1 MRHIPLKQMLLLCC
15 FLSLLFSCVKDV
27 DFDQADDITL
37 QPDVDVDLVFFTLET
52 SNFQGSDPSQ
62 SITVVRDTTR
72 LDFLDDNFVQDNLK
86 RIDFQ
91 FQYDNTFSQGFF
103 HRALFLNEE
112 NETQYVIEFDVA
124 PSMDGGNERTSF
136 EQTVE
141 DPDLDAIRA
150 SIKLVL
156 EITVDIDGN
165 PIEGTLSHQSKAL
178 YALEF

>member
-1 MRHIPLKQMLLLCC
+1 MTN
-15 FLSLLFSCVKDV
+15 
-27 DFDQADDITL
+27 A
-37 QPDVDVDLVFFTLET
+37 VF
-52 SNFQGSDPSQ
+52 
-62 SITVVRDTTR
+62 
-72 LDFLDDNFVQDNLK
+72 FLDDNFVQDNLK

-103 HRALFLNEE
+103 HRALFLDEE

-124 PSMDGGNERTSF
+124 PSINGEEERTSY

-156 EITVDIDGN
+156 EITVDTDGN
-165 PIEGTLSHQSKAL
+165 PMEGTLSHQSKAL